1 MSRRDG
7 VRPKTDMS
15 PSAPLGS
22 QARGEVAKREVWTDG
37 GRDWVGVLPGP
48 PARVGGRLVLCPTPG
63 RAPRPCLR
71 GAGPGPML
79 AAPMRGGR
87 EKDRGKPALNEAHRA
102 APHSAEGTQR
112 HSMRNRGVTHV
123 PGVRGPPSLHP
134 HHPGALWPPPWR
146 ARASPAQTLQTSG
159 QASRLGSCHRW
170 CVWNQLGLGTGD
182 PSLGTLTGL
191 ANTPFQP
198 ASRAGFLMWGPQWAC
213 PCYVKSTCAGRSHT
227 KSLKTHR
234 PQGDFKASKK
244 CQGLRLC
251 CPFLP
256 QGEGR
261 PWVLLPNPTA
271 QIAR

>member
-112 HSMRNRGVTHV
+112 HSMRTRGVTHV

-146 ARASPAQTLQTSG
+146 ARAPSG
-159 QASRLGSCHRW
+159 EPGVSGDFWGSQEGCQGPFRPW
-170 CVWNQLGLGTGD
+170 AMVSMTPKLPVNCIGLGGAQWD
-182 PSLGTLTGL
+182 PRG
-191 ANTPFQP
+191 
-198 ASRAGFLMWGPQWAC
+198 
-213 PCYVKSTCAGRSHT
+213 
-227 KSLKTHR
+227 
-234 PQGDFKASKK
+234 
-244 CQGLRLC
+244 
-251 CPFLP
+251 
-256 QGEGR
+256 
-261 PWVLLPNPTA
+261 
-271 QIAR
+271 